1 MVAVVAGALIV
12 AGFGSLLLIRA
23 QARRDTVRDLRSQAL
38 GVAEL
43 VDDAGLARNAPNAA
57 LRSPA
62 LRRILKLTDQEI
74 VRLGVDGHPV
84 SALPGGINLDDGD
97 MQQLAGGHTVS
108 GVHGTLAYAVAPGK
122 TARGVPFA
130 LVLTRS
136 VRTGGG
142 AALWLLVASGAALLV
157 AAVVAANLGRR
168 LTRPLRDAEE
178 ATRRIAGGDLAT
190 RIPPRGEDSELASLI
205 DSINSMAAS
214 LERSRGLERQFL
226 LSVSH
231 DLRTPLTSIRGYA
244 EAITEKKARPEQAAS
259 VILSESRRLER
270 LVGDLLELAKLDAR
284 SFSFDVHAT
293 DVGEVVADTAEGF
306 RPAAEEA
313 GVTLEVDA
321 ARDTGVVAQAD
332 PDRLAQ
338 VVANL
343 VENALKYARSSID
356 VGVQHVAGGVRISVV
371 DDGPGVDTADVD
383 HVFDRF
389 YTGSRMPLRQVGSGL
404 GLAIVH
410 ELVTAMGGTA
420 TFEAVANG
428 ARIVVALPAG
438 SPNDGSSL
446 SGDGSS
452 SSGRKAKAKAASPRA
467 PARTPRRK
475 TAD

>member
-1 MVAVVAGALIV
+1 MVGVVAGALLV

-23 QARRDTVRDLRSQAL
+23 QARRDTVRDLRAQAQ

-74 VRLGVDGHPV
+74 VKRGADGRPV
-84 SALPGGINLDDGD
+84 GALPGGISLDDGD
-97 MQQLAGGHTVS
+97 IQQLNAGQTIS
-108 GVHGTLAYAVAPGK
+108 GVRGTLAYAVAPGQ
-122 TARGVPFA
+122 TARSVPFA

-142 AALWLLVASGAALLV
+142 AALWLLLASGAALLV

-168 LTRPLRDAEE
+168 LTRPLREAEE
-178 ATRRIAGGDLAT
+178 ATRRIAGGDLAV
-190 RIPPRGEDSELASLI
+190 RVPARGEDSELESLI
-205 DSINSMAAS
+205 DSINAMAAS

-244 EAITEKKARPEQAAS
+244 EAIVEKKARPPQAAS

-284 SFSFDVHAT
+284 SFSFDVRAI

-306 RPAAEEA
+306 RPAAEDAEVA
-313 GVTLEVDA
+313 LEVDA
-321 ARDTGVVAQAD
+321 ARDTGLVADAD

-343 VENALKYARSSID
+343 IENALKFARSSIALT
-356 VGVQHVAGGVRISVV
+356 VERASAGVQISVV
-371 DDGPGVDTADVD
+371 DDGPGVDAAEAD

-389 YTGSRMPLRQVGSGL
+389 YTGTRRPMRQVGSGL

-410 ELVTAMGGTA
+410 ELVTAMGGSV
-420 TFEAVANG
+420 TFEPVANG
-428 ARIVVALPAG
+428 ARIVVALAA
-438 SPNDGSSL
+438 NE
-446 SGDGSS
+446 SS
-452 SSGRKAKAKAASPRA
+452 SSGTSRSGATTPVGTRQA
-467 PARTPRRK
+467 PAPTRRRTP
-475 TAD
+475 AD